1 MKMTWLLA
9 SCMLCLLVSRL
20 TKGQSS
26 CVRTNRS
33 PVTKCTKKCE
43 PSVGCDA
50 SEEKCL
56 CDGDCGYSCV
66 RKDLS
71 CGSPPPVS
79 KATPNYPSTNFGA
92 VVTYVCNQGY
102 TLSGASTRICRAI
115 GGWDGVGPSCLQ
127 VCTVPDI
134 PFSMYISIP
143 ENYERT
149 YKTGETITLACKKGF
164 KEKPGGN
171 SVRICISGRWAQFP
185 FECEGTHACKRTVRA
200 PLTKCT
206 EECAPESGCRS
217 SNDLCLCD
225 GTCGYSCVE
234 KDMSCG
240 NPPAITNGK
249 LTFNGTKYNS
259 TAHYTCNKGYS
270 LNTIFPV
277 KRCTAKKRW
286 SGITPTCM
294 KDCSAPAIPR
304 NANIS
309 NPSDTYNSGYK
320 VTFKCNE
327 GYNEEGIA
335 TQMCFQGKWTVLPFK
350 CSVGGCGDPG
360 TPKNGRKVGVTYSV
374 NSKVYFGCEFGYE
387 LMGSEDRKCQP
398 NGSWTGQQPVCTIVD
413 CGLPPQPVNGWS
425 IGNQTKFRSVIKFK
439 CNKGYNLVGSE
450 TRICTSD
457 KKWGGR
463 EAKCEAVDCGQISAP
478 VNGSITGDKSTYPS
492 YVDIYCD
499 QGFILRGSHR
509 RKCQANGQW
518 NGTDA
523 SCAAVDCGRLS
534 PPMNG
539 SLLSNETTYPNEV
552 EISCDEGFIL
562 RGSFRRKCQADKTW
576 SGESVFCEGNK
587 FMCTYLKLNASFGL
601 LNPDLTF

>member
-1 MKMTWLLA
+1 MACGIISA
-9 SCMLCLLVSRL
+9 S
-20 TKGQSS
+20 KGQSN

-33 PVTKCTKKCE
+33 PVTKCTKECE
-43 PSVGCDA
+43 PSVGCDE

-79 KATPNYPSTNFGA
+79 KATPNYPSTNFSA

-102 TLSGASTRICRAI
+102 TLSGASTRTCRAI

-134 PFSMYISIP
+134 PFSMHISIP

-171 SVRICISGRWAQFP
+171 GVRICISGRWAQFP

-249 LTFNGTKYNS
+249 MTFNGTKYNS
-259 TAHYTCNKGYS
+259 TAHYTCNEGYS

-309 NPSDTYNSGYK
+309 NPSDRYNSGYK

-374 NSKVYFGCEFGYE
+374 NSKVYFGCELGYE

-413 CGLPPQPVNGWS
+413 CGLPPRPMNGWFS
-425 IGNQTKFRSVIKFK
+425 GNQTKFRSVIKFK
-439 CNKGYNLVGSE
+439 CNNGYNLVGSE

-478 VNGSITGDKSTYPS
+478 VNGSITGDKSTYPN
-492 YVDIYCD
+492 YVDIYCG

-518 NGTDA
+518 NGTEA
-523 SCAAVDCGRLS
+523 SCV
-534 PPMNG
+534 
-539 SLLSNETTYPNEV
+539 
-552 EISCDEGFIL
+552 
-562 RGSFRRKCQADKTW
+562 
-576 SGESVFCEGNK
+576 GNK
-587 FMCTYLKLNASFGL
+587 PEYHNNL
-601 LNPDLTF
+601 LHHLEP